1 MLSKITRLFALEW
14 SRLLQYRA
22 DLFMWMAAESAIPLV
37 SLAIWYTIA
46 QTKDAPLSALDTF
59 TYYIIIMFVIII
71 TNAWN
76 GFFLARSILNGD
88 IAQYLTRPISPFWPH
103 IANDVLEKGM
113 KLLIPLPVLLV
124 IIYRFP
130 RFFSPAI
137 FEPRHLGL
145 FLISL
150 LLAALLAFVLDM
162 HFGVLAF
169 WLEDATQLR
178 RYKDILQQAT
188 SGILI
193 PLAFI
198 PATIKPIFAALPFRY
213 IISAPAEIL
222 LGQAEGTAA
231 FHILLTQAM
240 WTGTLL
246 ITLTLLWRR
255 GLKIYAVPGQ

>member
-1 MLSKITRLFALEW
+1 
-14 SRLLQYRA
+14 
-22 DLFMWMAAESAIPLV
+22 
-37 SLAIWYTIA
+37 
-46 QTKDAPLSALDTF
+46 
-59 TYYIIIMFVIII
+59 
-71 TNAWN
+71 
-76 GFFLARSILNGD
+76 
-88 IAQYLTRPISPFWPH
+88 
-103 IANDVLEKGM
+103 M
-113 KLLIPLPVLLV
+113 KLLIPLPILLLV
-124 IIYRFP
+124 IARFP
-130 RFFSPAI
+130 QFFSPAI
-137 FEPRHLGL
+137 FEPRHLVL

-169 WLEDATQLR
+169 WLADATQLR

-193 PLAFI
+193 PLAFL

-231 FHILLTQAM
+231 LHLLLIQAT
-240 WTGTLL
+240 WTGVLL
-246 ITLTLLWRR
+246 LTLTLLWRR